1 MKKYLL
7 LMFIISMNFF
17 AFAQKDVNVIVTRS
31 NSSIIN
37 LLNDIEQQTA
47 YSFTYD
53 ASSISVN
60 SKTNIVK
67 GNYSL
72 NKLLELISND
82 RNLKY
87 LVVSKNIALKAKK
100 YFTISGV
107 VTDSKSG
114 ETLIGASVFELNSKK
129 GVTTNAYGFFSLR
142 VLEGATNVEFSFLS
156 YKTIVK
162 NLKIKENIRLDISL
176 DPYVVNMQD
185 VVINGFLPNESVSR
199 TLMGKE
205 KISSDFINTI
215 VSIGGEPD
223 VVKSLQKLSGVR
235 AIADGSAQMS
245 VRGGSYDQN
254 LILLD
259 EAPVYNPSHALGF
272 FSVFNA
278 DAFKSTDMYK
288 SYIPAKF
295 GGRLSSVID
304 IRTRDGNKEKI
315 GVKGGIGLMA
325 SRLTID
331 GPINEN
337 TSFLLAG
344 RYSYVGHLLNAVE
357 AADLADDLSK
367 NSDIGFYDLNLKL
380 THKIN
385 DNHRLYVSAYTG
397 RDDFYYANIDE
408 QSNMDWGNMTSS
420 LRWNAILSD
429 KLFMNTSFIY
439 SKYDYSYILKDD
451 SRNFDWTASLNDVN
465 LKCDFDYIIKENY
478 SIKFG
483 TELSTSDIKPG
494 KISPRGSSS
503 NAKELT
509 LKEQKAYL
517 SAFYFDNNFS
527 LSEALD
533 FNIGFRYSSLDSRK
547 MDSKEYE
554 KSYSNLEPRFS
565 VRAMINESMSLKA
578 SYTKTYQYLH
588 LMSNSALGFPT
599 DIWMPSNK
607 YMKPQSSD
615 QYSLG
620 LYKNF
625 ADNSLESS
633 VEVYYKKLD
642 NVIDFIDNS
651 NLFLNENIHEQILA
665 GSGRAYG
672 IDFSIKKT
680 VGKTKFIANYSYSKT
695 FKTIDGI
702 NGGNEYPMIFDK
714 PHAINLSVSHKLT
727 EKWNFSAS
735 WNYTSGGTATLP
747 AGRFVYKGIS
757 FLNYTSRNGY
767 RLPANHRLDLM
778 ATYTKKHKCFES
790 QWKVGIYNVYARH
803 NMFALMVKPD
813 DYNINKMS
821 GKMMYISSIM
831 PTITYCFKF

>member
-7 LMFIISMNFF
+7 LMFIISMNLF
-17 AFAQKDVNVIVTRS
+17 AFSQESVQLRVNRS
-31 NSSIIN
+31 NASIIEI
-37 LLNDIEQQTA
+37 LNDIENQTD
-47 YSFTYD
+47 YRFTYD
-53 ASSISVN
+53 ASSILVN
-60 SKTNIVK
+60 SHTKITK
-67 GNYSL
+67 GEYSL
-72 NKLLELISND
+72 KSLLELISKEKS
-82 RNLKY
+82 LKY
-87 LVVSKNIALKAKK
+87 LIVKKNIALKVKK
-100 YFTISGV
+100 YVTISGV
-107 VTDSKSG
+107 ITDAKTG
-114 ETLIGASVFELNSKK
+114 ETLIGANVFELNSRK
-129 GVTTNAYGFFSLR
+129 GVMSNAYGFYSLR
-142 VLEGATNVEFSFLS
+142 VLEGDIKVEFSFIS
-156 YKTIVK
+156 Y
-162 NLKIKENIRLDISL
+162 NRNIKEIKINKNIRLDVSL
-176 DPYVVNMQD
+176 TSSVVEMKD
-185 VVINGFLPNESVSR
+185 VLVNGLLPNENISR
-199 TLMGKE
+199 MPMGKE
-205 KISSDFINTI
+205 SISADFINSI

-223 VVKSLQKLSGVR
+223 IIKSLQTLSGVR

-304 IRTRDGNKEKI
+304 IRTKDGNKEKI
-315 GVKGGIGLMA
+315 GVQGGIGLLA

-344 RYSYVGHLLNAVE
+344 RYSYVGHLLNAVN
-357 AADLADDLSK
+357 ALNLSNDLSN
-367 NSDIGFYDLNLKL
+367 NSDISFYDFNLKL
-380 THKIN
+380 SHKIN
-385 DNHRLYVSAYTG
+385 ANHRLYLSAYAG
-397 RDDFYYANIDE
+397 RDNFYYANIDE
-408 QSNMDWGNMTSS
+408 KSNMDWGNITSS

-429 KLFMNTSFIY
+429 KLFMNTSLIY
-439 SKYDYSYILKDD
+439 SKYDYSYNLKDD
-451 SRNFDWTASLNDVN
+451 SRNFDWTASLNDIN
-465 LKCDFDYIIKENY
+465 LKCDLDYIIKENY
-478 SIKFG
+478 NIKFG
-483 TELSTSDIKPG
+483 SELSTSDIEPG
-494 KISPRGSSS
+494 KISPRGGPS
-503 NAKELT
+503 NSKKLT
-509 LKEQKAYL
+509 LKSQRAYL
-517 SAFYFDNNFS
+517 YAFYLDNNFS

-533 FNIGFRYSSLDSRK
+533 FNLGIRFSNLDSRK
-547 MDSKEYE
+547 TDQNEYG

-565 VRAMINESMSLKA
+565 MRLMINESTSIKA

-599 DIWMPSNK
+599 DIWLPSNK
-607 YMKPQSSD
+607 YIKPQSSD

-625 ADNSLESS
+625 ADNSFESS

-665 GSGRAYG
+665 GTGRAYG
-672 IDFSIKKT
+672 VDFSIKKI
-680 VGKTKFIANYSYSKT
+680 VGKTHFMANYSYSKT
-695 FKTIDGI
+695 FKTIEGV
-702 NGGNEYPMIFDK
+702 NGGSEYPMIFDK
-714 PHAINLSVSHKLT
+714 PHAINLSVSHKIGN
-727 EKWNFSAS
+727 KWDFSAS

-767 RLPANHRLDLM
+767 RLPSNHRLDLM
-778 ATYTKKHKCFES
+778 VTYTKKHKYFES

-813 DYNINKMS
+813 TYDINRMT
-821 GKMMYISSIM
+821 GKKMYIGSIM

>member
-7 LMFIISMNFF
+7 LMFIISMNLF
-17 AFAQKDVNVIVTRS
+17 AFSQESIQLSVSRS
-31 NSSIIN
+31 NASLIEI
-37 LLNDIEQQTA
+37 LNDVENQTD
-47 YSFTYD
+47 YHFTYD
-53 ASSISVN
+53 ASSIAVN
-60 SKTNIVK
+60 SSTKITK
-67 GNYSL
+67 GVYLLKS
-72 NKLLELISND
+72 LLEFISND
-82 RNLKY
+82 RALKY
-87 LVVSKNIALKAKK
+87 LIIKNNIALKAKK
-100 YFTISGV
+100 YVTISGV
-107 VTDSKSG
+107 ITDEKTG
-114 ETLIGASVFELNSKK
+114 ETLIGANVFELNSRR
-129 GVTTNAYGFFSLR
+129 GVMSNAYGFYSLR
-142 VLEGATNVEFSFLS
+142 VLEGDIKVEFSFVS
-156 YKTIVK
+156 YHR
-162 NLKIKENIRLDISL
+162 KIEEIKINSNIRLDMSL
-176 DPYVVNMQD
+176 TSSVVKMHD
-185 VVINGFLPNESVSR
+185 IVINGLLPNENISR
-199 TLMGKE
+199 MPMGKE
-205 KISSDFINTI
+205 RISADFINSI

-223 VVKSLQKLSGVR
+223 VIKSLQTLSGVR

-304 IRTRDGNKEKI
+304 IRTKDGNKEKI
-315 GVKGGIGLMA
+315 RVQGGIGLLA

-337 TSFLLAG
+337 TTFLLAG
-344 RYSYVGHLLNAVE
+344 RYSYVGHILNAVK
-357 AADLADDLSK
+357 AINLSDDLSK
-367 NSDIGFYDLNLKL
+367 NSDINFYDLNLKL

-385 DNHRLYVSAYTG
+385 NNHRLYLSAYTG
-397 RDDFYYANIDE
+397 RDNFYYANIDE
-408 QSNMDWGNMTSS
+408 KSNMDWGNITAS

-429 KLFMNTSFIY
+429 KLFMNTSLIY
-439 SKYDYSYILKDD
+439 SKYDYSYTLKDD
-451 SRNFDWTASLNDVN
+451 SRNFDWTASLNDIN
-465 LKCDFDYIIKENY
+465 LKCDFDYIIKDSY

-483 TELSTSDIKPG
+483 SELSTSDINPG
-494 KISPRGSSS
+494 KVSPRGVSS
-503 NAKELT
+503 NSKEFI

-527 LSEALD
+527 LSESLN
-533 FNIGFRYSSLDSRK
+533 FNLGVRYSALDSRK
-547 MDSKEYE
+547 TDSKDYE

-565 VRAMINESMSLKA
+565 MRLIINESTSLKA

-599 DIWMPSNK
+599 DVWLPSNK
-607 YMKPQSSD
+607 YIKPQSSD

-625 ADNSLESS
+625 ANNSLESS

-642 NVIDFIDNS
+642 NVIDFVDNS

-672 IDFSIKKT
+672 IDLSIKKT
-680 VGKTKFIANYSYSKT
+680 IGKTRFMANYSYSKT

-702 NGGNEYPMIFDK
+702 NGGKEYPMIFDK
-714 PHAINLSVSHKLT
+714 PHAINLSISQKVGD
-727 EKWNFSAS
+727 KWNFSAS

-747 AGRFVYKGIS
+747 AGRFIYKGIS

-767 RLPANHRLDLM
+767 RLPSNHRLDLM
-778 ATYTKKHKCFES
+778 ATYTKKHKYFES
-790 QWKVGIYNVYARH
+790 QWKLGIYNVYARH

>member
-7 LMFIISMNFF
+7 LMFIISMNLFVF
-17 AFAQKDVNVIVTRS
+17 SQESIQLSVSRS
-31 NSSIIN
+31 NASLIEI
-37 LLNDIEQQTA
+37 LNDVENQTD
-47 YSFTYD
+47 YHFTYD
-53 ASSISVN
+53 ASSILVN
-60 SKTNIVK
+60 SNTKITK
-67 GNYSL
+67 GVYSL
-72 NKLLELISND
+72 KSLLEFISND
-82 RNLKY
+82 RALKY
-87 LVVSKNIALKAKK
+87 LIIKNNIALKAKK
-100 YFTISGV
+100 YVTISGV
-107 VTDSKSG
+107 ITDEKTG
-114 ETLIGASVFELNSKK
+114 ETLIGANVFELNSRK
-129 GVTTNAYGFFSLR
+129 GVMSNAYGFYSLR
-142 VLEGATNVEFSFLS
+142 VLEGDIKVEFSFVS
-156 YKTIVK
+156 YHR
-162 NLKIKENIRLDISL
+162 KIEEIKINSNIRLDMSL
-176 DPYVVNMQD
+176 VSSVVEMKD
-185 VVINGFLPNESVSR
+185 IVINGLLPNENISR
-199 TLMGKE
+199 IPMGKE
-205 KISSDFINTI
+205 RISADFINSI

-223 VVKSLQKLSGVR
+223 VIKSLQTLSGVR

-304 IRTRDGNKEKI
+304 VRTKDGNKEKI
-315 GVKGGIGLMA
+315 RVQGGIGLLA

-337 TSFLLAG
+337 TTFLLAG
-344 RYSYVGHLLNAVE
+344 RYSYVGHILNAVK
-357 AADLADDLSK
+357 AINLSDDLSK
-367 NSDIGFYDLNLKL
+367 NSDINFYDLNLKL

-385 DNHRLYVSAYTG
+385 NNHRLYLSAYTG
-397 RDDFYYANIDE
+397 RDNFYYANIDE
-408 QSNMDWGNMTSS
+408 KSNMDWGNITAS

-429 KLFMNTSFIY
+429 KLFMNTSLIY
-439 SKYDYSYILKDD
+439 SKYDYSYTLKDD
-451 SRNFDWTASLNDVN
+451 SRNFDWTASLNDIN
-465 LKCDFDYIIKENY
+465 LKCDFDYIIKDSY

-483 TELSTSDIKPG
+483 SELSTSDINPG
-494 KISPRGSSS
+494 KVSPRGVSS
-503 NAKELT
+503 NSKEFI

-527 LSEALD
+527 LSESLN
-533 FNIGFRYSSLDSRK
+533 FNLGVRYSALDSRK
-547 MDSKEYE
+547 TDSKDYE

-565 VRAMINESMSLKA
+565 MRLIINESTSLKA

-599 DIWMPSNK
+599 DVWLPSNK
-607 YMKPQSSD
+607 YIKPQSSD

-625 ADNSLESS
+625 ANNSLESS

-642 NVIDFIDNS
+642 NVIDFVDNS

-672 IDFSIKKT
+672 IDLSIKKT
-680 VGKTKFIANYSYSKT
+680 IGKTRFMANYSYSKT

-702 NGGNEYPMIFDK
+702 NGDKEYPMIFDK
-714 PHAINLSVSHKLT
+714 PHAINLSISQKVGD
-727 EKWNFSAS
+727 KWNFSAS

-747 AGRFVYKGIS
+747 AGRFIYKGIS

-767 RLPANHRLDLM
+767 RLPSNHRLDLM
-778 ATYTKKHKCFES
+778 ATYTKKHKYFES
-790 QWKVGIYNVYARH
+790 QWKLGIYNVYARH